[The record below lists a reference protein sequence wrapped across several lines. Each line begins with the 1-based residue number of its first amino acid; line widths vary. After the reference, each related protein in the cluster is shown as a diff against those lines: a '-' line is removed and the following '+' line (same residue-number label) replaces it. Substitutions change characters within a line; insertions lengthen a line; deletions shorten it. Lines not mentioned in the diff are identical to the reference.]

1 MKNQKILL
9 TNAALW
15 AAFDGLT
22 SVYLVAYA
30 LALGADNM
38 TIGLLGALPWLASI
52 LTQIPASELVQ
63 HYARKKIYFFFSL
76 GRLFWIPIL
85 AAPFL
90 FDKPI
95 LAIVIFYLFL
105 KICETMTDP
114 AYSTLLADIVP
125 SKKLGTFTSKR
136 HRIISTF
143 GMVALVLG
151 GLWLKQFPKE
161 SPIGFALMFAFGT
174 VLAMLASLV
183 MTKIKEPKY
192 KDHDHH
198 SIKEFFVLDGHMG
211 RLVVFST
218 AFFFA
223 YMLASPFFAVYM
235 LQNLQM
241 SYLYFG
247 IASAISTLAQITT
260 ANLIGRIT
268 DKYGDKPLAI
278 VGHIGTAFV
287 PLLFLAITK
296 QNLWLIIPVQ
306 IFSGMTWAA
315 ADITRYNLALS
326 ISDPKKRA
334 MQIAEYNLYGS
345 VALVVAPLLGG
356 WLTEHVQWILAGI
369 PLIFV
374 ISALLRFLSSL
385 LLLRVK
391 EPRAKQEYPIIFVFR
406 EAMHFHPNKGIQYG
420 IRIVK
425 KITGGLMR

>member
-1 MKNQKILL
+1 
-9 TNAALW
+9 
-15 AAFDGLT
+15 
-22 SVYLVAYA
+22 
-30 LALGADNM
+30 
-38 TIGLLGALPWLASI
+38 
-52 LTQIPASELVQ
+52 
-63 HYARKKIYFFFSL
+63 

-85 AAPFL
+85 AAPF
-90 FDKPI
+90 FFNNPI
-95 LAIVIFYLFL
+95 LAIVIFYLL
-105 KICETMTDP
+105 VKICETMTDP
-114 AYSTLLADIVP
+114 SYSTLLADIVP
-125 SKKLGTFTSKR
+125 SKKLGTFISKR

-143 GMVALVLG
+143 GMISLVLG

-174 VLAMLASLV
+174 ILAVLATLV

-198 SIKEFFVLDGHMG
+198 SIKEFFVLDGHM
-211 RLVVFST
+211 RKFVTFST
-218 AFFFA
+218 AFFFS

-235 LQNLQM
+235 LENLQM

-260 ANLIGRIT
+260 AHYVGKLT

-278 VGHIGTAFV
+278 MGHVGTALV

-306 IFSGMTWAA
+306 IYSGMVWAT
-315 ADITRYNLALS
+315 ADISKYNLALS
-326 ISDPKKRA
+326 LSDPKRRA

-345 VALVVAPLLGG
+345 IALVIAPLLGG
-356 WLTEHVQWILAGI
+356 WMTEHIQWILAGI
-369 PLIFV
+369 PLVFI
-374 ISALLRFLSSL
+374 ISAMLRFLSSL

-391 EPRAKQEYPIIFVFR
+391 EPRAKQEYPVIYVFR

-420 IRIVK
+420 MRIVK
-425 KITGGLMR
+425 KITGGLVR